1 MFFYYLGVS
10 AMDDSLYS
18 DRGRR
23 LPGNRFRCRPCCV
36 LFELRCSWIVKVS
49 DKRDRRRREK
59 TRLLKKS
66 KSRWRIINWRS
77 RESAG
82 GKKGKNWIEL
92 SRSKQHRLDKN
103 FFFPLA
109 GLLKTTSRHATRQRM
124 ETDCVGSCRTR
135 AREKSACVG
144 DLH

>member
-82 GKKGKNWIEL
+82 EKKGRTGSSYHAANSTDLIKT
-92 SRSKQHRLDKN
+92 